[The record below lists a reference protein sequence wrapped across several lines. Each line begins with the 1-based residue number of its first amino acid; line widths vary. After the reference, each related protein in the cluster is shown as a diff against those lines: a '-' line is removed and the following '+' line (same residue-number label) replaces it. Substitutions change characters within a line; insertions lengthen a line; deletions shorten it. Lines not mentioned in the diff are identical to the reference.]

1 MKSLSILPIKVTDMA
16 DSLSFKQFYT
26 TASPASLRLLIHLTY
41 IHPPDVQFP
50 SGGELKRLF
59 GWTDRTVY
67 GALKE
72 LRDAGILIKVKHHGT
87 DKTFVNPVFVWKGD
101 DTSRVKRIRWIN
113 RLTMGLDQDMCEMNN
128 DPDPDELLPEVFGEG
143 EDLTNEEIAEYENLQ
158 VMRA

>member
-101 DTSRVKRIRWIN
+101 DVSRLKRIRWIN
-113 RLTMGLDQDMCEMNN
+113 RLTMGVDQDMCEMSKH
-128 DPDPDELLPEVFGEG
+128 PLPEIIGDG
-143 EDLTNEEIAEYENLQ
+143 EDLTPEEIAEYERLCG
-158 VMRA
+158 